1 LIWGEQTQINSPS
14 GYFTLQYVYLV
25 ALTGTNTR
33 KMVELTKEQATAIA
47 NMLGTLPA
55 NQCYNELTILLQAIA
70 RAEQPL
76 KAE

>member
-1 LIWGEQTQINSPS
+1 
-14 GYFTLQYVYLV
+14 
-25 ALTGTNTR
+25 
-33 KMVELTKEQATAIA
+33 MVELTKEQATAIA

-70 RAEQPL
+70 TFEAKSKEPNTK